1 MVELAGVVKVLIVGA
16 EQTGKTQ
23 LCNRFARDT
32 FDSNYINTIGV
43 DFSIKT
49 IEVEDKAYKLQ
60 IWDTA
65 GHERFRTITAAYY
78 RGVNAVVMLFDITSQ
93 ASFESLLTWIED
105 KVRYSRE
112 EVPVFVIGNKT
123 DQEEQRQVS
132 TEAAMEYCRSINAY
146 YMEVSAKTG
155 HNISTLFNVVVA
167 KVKDSI

>member
-1 MVELAGVVKVLIVGA
+1 MVEESRVVKVILRGA

-32 FDSNYINTIGV
+32 FDSNYISTQGI
-43 DFSIKT
+43 DFGIKT
-49 IEVEDKAYKLQ
+49 IEVMGKAYKLQ

-65 GHERFRTITAAYY
+65 GQERYRNITAAYY
-78 RGVNAVVMLFDITSQ
+78 RGMNAVVLLFDITSQ
-93 ASFESLLTWIED
+93 ASFESVPTWIED

-112 EVPVFVIGNKT
+112 EVPVFVIGNKAG
-123 DQEEQRQVS
+123 QEELRQVS
-132 TEAAMEYCRSINAY
+132 TETAREYCRSINAY